1 MKTLKK
7 VIFRSKG
14 LFSLFLVLLLSLSVC
29 SETFAAKTASTSF
42 NLSSIPSYTK
52 DPYVVLNDNTPY
64 FTESELNV
72 STSFETYSTLDKLG
86 RCGVASANV
95 GKDLMPTEK
104 RGAIGKIKPS
114 GWHTV
119 KYDLIDGKYL
129 YNRCHLIG

>member
-29 SETFAAKTASTSF
+29 SETFAAKAASTAF

-64 FTESELNV
+64 FTENELNV
-72 STSFETYSTLDKLG
+72 STSFETYSALDKLG
-86 RCGVASANV
+86 RCGVAYANV
-95 GKDLMPTEK
+95 
-104 RGAIGKIKPS
+104 
-114 GWHTV
+114 
-119 KYDLIDGKYL
+119 
-129 YNRCHLIG
+129 